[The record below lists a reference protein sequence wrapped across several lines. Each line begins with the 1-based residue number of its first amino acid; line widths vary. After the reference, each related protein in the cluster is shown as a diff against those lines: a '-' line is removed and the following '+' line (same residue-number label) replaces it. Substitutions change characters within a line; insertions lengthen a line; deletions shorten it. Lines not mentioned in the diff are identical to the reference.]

1 MGETH
6 GSTFHALKK
15 KLHNSLFTFSFD
27 HISQS
32 MEPNNVES
40 IAGQHRLG
48 SACSCK
54 DNTVQAS
61 QKMGGKNDV
70 QACVFSV
77 FRALNILT

>member
-32 MEPNNVES
+32 MEPNNVNYGKLCRS
-40 IAGQHRLG
+40 AQIGFGMLVQRQH
-48 SACSCK
+48 SAIFAK
-54 DNTVQAS
+54 N
-61 QKMGGKNDV
+61 GRGK
-70 QACVFSV
+70 
-77 FRALNILT
+77 